1 MAKSTISAKLGHW
14 IFLAGF
20 AIAVIL
26 GIILPEK
33 TWIAGILVL
42 LGVIVGFLN
51 IRVDETH
58 DFLLAS
64 VALLIAA
71 KSFQFIPAI
80 GPLSLEHILTYI
92 AIFVAAAAVIVSLT
106 TVWKLASTR

>member
-1 MAKSTISAKLGHW
+1 MAKITTSSKLGHW
-14 IFLAGF
+14 VFLIGIAL
-20 AIAVIL
+20 AVIL
-26 GIILPEK
+26 GIMWPNKIL
-33 TWIAGILVL
+33 IAGILVL
-42 LGVIVGFLN
+42 LGIIVGFLN

-80 GPLSLEHILTYI
+80 GPLSLENILTYL
-92 AIFVAAAAVIVSLT
+92 AVFVAAAAVIVSLT